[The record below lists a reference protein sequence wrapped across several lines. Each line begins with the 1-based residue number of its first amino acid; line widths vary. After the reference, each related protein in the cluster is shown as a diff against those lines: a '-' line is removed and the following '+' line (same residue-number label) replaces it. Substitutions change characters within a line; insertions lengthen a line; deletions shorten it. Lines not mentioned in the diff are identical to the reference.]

1 MRILGGEFKGRDLPT
16 LESKGCRP
24 AMAKVRKSL
33 FDMLAARRGSLQGT
47 RALDVF
53 AGTGGLGIEALSRGA
68 AFAAFVERDRALARR
83 IADNCRRLELSP
95 ARFAVH
101 NQDALKLLAKQ
112 PDQGYDLVF
121 VDPPYGQDLLAPV
134 LELLAERGWLSP
146 GGMVT
151 AEVETRLVVTGW
163 PALLELELDRTY
175 GQTRIYAWTIK
186 ASSPSIPAPSIP

>member
-16 LESKGCRP
+16 LDAKGCRP

-33 FDMLAARRGSLQGT
+33 FDMLAARRGALRGA
-47 RALDVF
+47 RVLDVF
-53 AGTGGLGIEALSRGA
+53 AGTGGLGLEAVSRGA

-83 IADNCRRLELSP
+83 IADNCRRLGLSP

-101 NQDALKLLAKQ
+101 NQDALKLLVKQ
-112 PDQGYDLVF
+112 PDHGYDIVF

-134 LELLAERGWLSP
+134 LALLAERGWLGP
-146 GGMVT
+146 GAMVT
-151 AEVETRLVVTGW
+151 AEVEARLVVTDW

-175 GQTRIYAWTIK
+175 GQTRIYVWTIK
-186 ASSPSIPAPSIP
+186 ASSPSIPEPSTP